1 MVRKHKSEDSIDIE
15 KKKEMMEQKWE
26 KPEKEAES
34 SNIVIKIKDDI
45 SPYVAPE
52 LRK

>member
-1 MVRKHKSEDSIDIE
+1 MVRKHKSEDCIDIE
-15 KKKEMMEQKWE
+15 KKKKTMEQKWE

-34 SNIVIKIKDDI
+34 DKMVIKVKDDI